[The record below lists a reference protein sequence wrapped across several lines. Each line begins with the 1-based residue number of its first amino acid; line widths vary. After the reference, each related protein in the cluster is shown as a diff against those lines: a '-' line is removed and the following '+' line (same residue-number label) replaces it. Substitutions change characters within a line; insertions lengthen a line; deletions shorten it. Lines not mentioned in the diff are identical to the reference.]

1 MGTSASKL
9 HAQDSSGVEWGSKY
23 TIAGLTV
30 IGADYTDAQA
40 VKLFSALQIGQE
52 ITLPGE
58 EIAKAIRNLWV
69 QQLFDD
75 IAIELAEVRG
85 SEVFL
90 VIQVKE
96 LPRLTRYAFTG
107 VSRSEQETLK
117 GKVELLTGRV
127 VNENVIATAR
137 KRLREYYHDKGYWDA
152 AIDIVQTSDST
163 FENGARL
170 DIAVAKGSKIKVGEI
185 VLVGTEKIESKR
197 LLRSMKDLKQQE
209 WYRI

>member
-85 SEVFL
+85 SPGKVAEARGRLRKLAEASGSLRKREEARGSPREPAVFL
-90 VIQVKE
+90 SRGS
-96 LPRLTRYAFTG
+96 PRKQCFEA
-107 VSRSEQETLK
+107 
-117 GKVELLTGRV
+117 
-127 VNENVIATAR
+127 AR
-137 KRLREYYHDKGYWDA
+137 A
-152 AIDIVQTSDST
+152 S
-163 FENGARL
+163 
-170 DIAVAKGSKIKVGEI
+170 
-185 VLVGTEKIESKR
+185 
-197 LLRSMKDLKQQE
+197 
-209 WYRI
+209 

>member
-1 MGTSASKL
+1 MRIDWKMIGCVLLLGVGLLMGTSASKL

-152 AIDIVQTSDST
+152 AH
-163 FENGARL
+163 
-170 DIAVAKGSKIKVGEI
+170 
-185 VLVGTEKIESKR
+185 
-197 LLRSMKDLKQQE
+197 
-209 WYRI
+209 

>member
-1 MGTSASKL
+1 MRIDWKMLGCVLLLGVGLLMGTSASKL

-23 TIAGLTV
+23 TNAGLTV

-137 KRLREYYHDKGYWDA
+137 KRLREHYHDKGYWDA
-152 AIDIVQTSDST
+152 DIDIVQTSDST

-185 VLVGTEKIESKR
+185 V
-197 LLRSMKDLKQQE
+197 
-209 WYRI
+209 

>member
-75 IAIELAEVRG
+75 IAMVL
-85 SEVFL
+85 
-90 VIQVKE
+90 
-96 LPRLTRYAFTG
+96 
-107 VSRSEQETLK
+107 
-117 GKVELLTGRV
+117 
-127 VNENVIATAR
+127 
-137 KRLREYYHDKGYWDA
+137 
-152 AIDIVQTSDST
+152 
-163 FENGARL
+163 NGA
-170 DIAVAKGSKIKVGEI
+170 VSTPSQV
-185 VLVGTEKIESKR
+185 
-197 LLRSMKDLKQQE
+197 
-209 WYRI
+209 